1 MSKPTQ
7 FQVNCRDIND
17 LDNVFL
23 YSTENRMS
31 INSLSRF
38 VKSQIRMKCFRHM
51 GVCIFIRAKKN
62 NTKLG
67 VDLFISKMCTYEAFN
82 TRICNSLI

>member
-23 YSTENRMS
+23 DSTENRMS
-31 INSLSRF
+31 INSLSQ
-38 VKSQIRMKCFRHM
+38 V
-51 GVCIFIRAKKN
+51 
-62 NTKLG
+62 
-67 VDLFISKMCTYEAFN
+67 SKITN
-82 TRICNSLI
+82 